1 MAAAEYESLCL
12 SFDSRKRGGL
22 DGENSD
28 GKRHKGEEHN
38 LMERVRLA
46 LMRFPTEFVTNERAI
61 PAWMHVKEALVEFCK
76 HSTNDFDDNDENMD
90 QVADWV
96 LTSWTA
102 LVLSRGIDLSSIS
115 NDNSSN
121 SAIAE
126 KRFAI
131 LLSDQSASDTSKLA
145 AAVSN

>member
-1 MAAAEYESLCL
+1 LAAAEYESMCL

-28 GKRHKGEEHN
+28 RERHKGEEHN

-76 HSTNDFDDNDENMD
+76 HSTN
-90 QVADWV
+90 
-96 LTSWTA
+96 A